1 MQLIFN
7 RNRMATEAS
16 TAAHWMEVPCEVS
29 ALTCQSRR
37 TSLRERFR
45 VTTGAASPPSR
56 ADSWSIGF
64 REPRPISARM
74 QSGLSDLG
82 LARWDGQGERDEISI
97 QKRAFFYPLHCSFYF
112 HSVLFLYPR
121 IIVFPKI
128 SEIFPTLSSS
138 LSFLLHDLLSSG
150 ENLSSGKPGSVS
162 TSAFLHSV
170 PVYLSMWVNTLS
182 TPLIPSII
190 GSVRQRPQC
199 LPGCRQLAEIDSVM
213 LYVRQSDLMTRL

>member
-37 TSLRERFR
+37 TSLREQFR
-45 VTTGAASPPSR
+45 VTTGAASPTSS

-82 LARWDGQGERDEISI
+82 LARWDGHGERDEISI
-97 QKRAFFYPLHCSFYF
+97 QKRAFFTLYIV
-112 HSVLFLYPR
+112 HSISTLFLFCTLGSLF
-121 IIVFPKI
+121 FPKI
-128 SEIFPTLSSS
+128 SEIFSSS

-190 GSVRQRPQC
+190 GSVHQRPQC
-199 LPGCRQLAEIDSVM
+199 LPGCWQLAEIDSVM